1 MTDKDRGAKPQP
13 NEILPADESLEDEEF
28 VEADEE
34 FEEEPQAAAAVA
46 APAAERPRRG
56 SAETPRKP
64 LGSLRESHERVHI
77 DDRLSAVFAIL
88 AAIALLAVLILPFV
102 GSYLPAPAQPTLT
115 PLAVPTF
122 NGTQAPAASAT
133 VAPTA
138 TPAAS
143 PSAS

>member
-1 MTDKDRGAKPQP
+1 MTDKDRGSKPQP
-13 NEILPADESLEDEEF
+13 NEILPADESLEDEDY

-34 FEEEPQAAAAVA
+34 VEEEPQAAATAA
-46 APAAERPRRG
+46 APAAERTRRG
-56 SAETPRKP
+56 TAVETRKP

-88 AAIALLAVLILPFV
+88 AAVVLLGVLILPWL
-102 GSYLPAPAQPTLT
+102 GSYLPAPSAPTLT

-122 NGTQAPAASAT
+122 NGTQPPAATPT
-133 VAPTA
+133 VVPTA